1 MTIHTRRGLL
11 RGVGGAS
18 LALGAAAFEAR
29 LGAPMPFGA
38 RLPAGVTPVALAQ
51 EPPGLAAELGKDGLA
66 VLNDRPANLET
77 PPHLLDDD
85 VTPAQRLFVRN
96 NGVPPV
102 LDEPAADDWRLTID
116 GEVAEPLSLSIT
128 DLQERF
134 DTVSLQLVLECAG
147 NGRRFY
153 QPGASGNQWG
163 FGGVG
168 CPRWTG
174 VRLADVLAAA
184 GVRDTAVYTAHYG
197 ADLHLSGDPEKHAI
211 SRGVPIAKALEPH
224 NLIAWAMNDAPI
236 PAINGAPLRLLIPGW
251 PASCSQKWLTRITVR
266 DRVHDGA
273 KMTGQ
278 AYRTPAYPVAPGTA
292 VPDADMVIIHAM
304 PVKSLITFPETG
316 ARVAP
321 GAAFEARGHA
331 WTGDGEVAS
340 VEVSLDFG
348 ATWMVADLSPAPN
361 RYAWRRWRAALTP
374 PVAGYYEVWARATDD
389 QDRAQPPMPPGWN
402 PKGYLNN
409 MQHRVAVFAV

>member
-1 MTIHTRRGLL
+1 MTSQTRRGVLC
-11 RGVGGAS
+11 GAGGAG
-18 LALGAAAFEAR
+18 LALSVAAFEAR
-29 LGAPMPFGA
+29 LGAALPFGMHVPQG
-38 RLPAGVTPVALAQ
+38 LTPVALAQ
-51 EPPGLAAELGKDGLA
+51 EPEGAAAALGKAELT

-77 PPHLLDDD
+77 PPHMLDDD
-85 VTPAQRLFVRN
+85 VTPAERLFVRN
-96 NGVPPV
+96 NGLPPV
-102 LDEPAADDWRLTID
+102 LDDDAADTWRLTID
-116 GEVAEPLSLSIT
+116 GEVAEPLDLSIA
-128 DLQERF
+128 DLRARF
-134 DTVSLQLVLECAG
+134 ETVSAQLVLECAG

-184 GVRDTAVYTAHYG
+184 GVTNTAVYTAHYG
-197 ADLHLSGDPEKHAI
+197 ADLHLSGDPEKRPI
-211 SRGVPIAKALEPH
+211 SRGVPIAKAQEPD

-236 PAINGAPLRLLIPGW
+236 PSIHGAPLRLVIPGW
-251 PASCSQKWLTRITVR
+251 PASCSQKWLTRISVR
-266 DRVHDGA
+266 DQVHDGA

-278 AYRTPAYPVAPGTA
+278 AYRMPAYPVAPGTV
-292 VPDADMVIIHAM
+292 VPDEDMLIIHAM
-304 PVKSLITFPETG
+304 PVKSVITAPETG
-316 ARVAP
+316 ARVAL

-331 WTGDGEVAS
+331 WTGDGEVAR
-340 VEVSLDFG
+340 VDVSLDFG
-348 ATWMVADLSPAPN
+348 ATWTAADLAPAPN

-374 PVAGYYEVWARATDD
+374 PMAGYYEVWARATDD
-389 QDRAQPPMPPGWN
+389 RGRAQPPMPPGWN